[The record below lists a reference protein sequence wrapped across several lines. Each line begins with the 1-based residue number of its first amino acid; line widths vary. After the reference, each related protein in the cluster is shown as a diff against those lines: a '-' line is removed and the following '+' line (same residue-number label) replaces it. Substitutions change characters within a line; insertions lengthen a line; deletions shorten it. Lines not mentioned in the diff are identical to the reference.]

1 MKHVNT
7 CDRVV
12 MNAKSGR
19 TVGATANKKNNR
31 ATANWWIAR
40 AHLINQSLF
49 QPQLKNEFV
58 QMNRLRVT
66 LTIPHKWNFEFDFND
81 RPSSSHSAENLKK
94 NGINSF
100 FLANSPKKS
109 NELLFET
116 VFGGKGMKGCYN

>member
-66 LTIPHKWNFEFDFND
+66 LTIPHKRSYSLLGRRLRAQGPGE
-81 RPSSSHSAENLKK
+81 E
-94 NGINSF
+94 SF
-100 FLANSPKKS
+100 SPP
-109 NELLFET
+109 
-116 VFGGKGMKGCYN
+116 Y